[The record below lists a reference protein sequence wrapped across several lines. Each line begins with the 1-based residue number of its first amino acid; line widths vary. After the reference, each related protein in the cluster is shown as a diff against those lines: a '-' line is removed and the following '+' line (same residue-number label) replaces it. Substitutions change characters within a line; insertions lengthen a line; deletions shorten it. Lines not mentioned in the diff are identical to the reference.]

1 MAKQKNSC
9 PPAKCT
15 VVKGRRHC
23 PIQVPIWGT
32 AQCRP
37 RREDEFDKRS
47 LFAKKSG
54 KATIII
60 GCEKGFYD
68 AEKRRCR
75 KGTRAVKMILPI

>member
-60 GCEKGFYD
+60 GCPVGKWDEK
-68 AEKRRCR
+68 ARRCTV
-75 KGTRAVKMILPI
+75 GTRALKMIL